1 MGPSVPSSASGTTD
15 ASCIAFSSS
24 VISRSSSSARCNG
37 AAVVALVAMS
47 VSDIPCGTCQGGL
60 ERGSLRSVDGVD
72 VDVTPTRGF

>member
-1 MGPSVPSSASGTTD
+1 
-15 ASCIAFSSS
+15 
-24 VISRSSSSARCNG
+24 
-37 AAVVALVAMS
+37 MS